1 MTDRPRS
8 SSAPRA
14 EEAQPLSA
22 RVRKGAA
29 WSLATS
35 LLLRLASVLTTA
47 VIAHILNRLDFGVFA
62 IAMTVNGIVT
72 AIGEF
77 GMGSC
82 LIRADLDLDSLAP
95 TMVTFSL
102 VTNTIQAGAMALF
115 AGPIADALGSGR
127 AADSIRILALG
138 MFITSIFSVPNCQ
151 LVREFKQNRVF
162 LAQAVAFVPSTVVLF
177 LLAARGNGATAFAWS
192 MVAGQLA
199 YGCVVIFSVH
209 KFYLP
214 GLARGAL
221 SVLVR
226 FGLPLGGANIV
237 NYVLLNVDYALL
249 GHLLGAVALGT
260 YVLAFNVASWPASLL
275 GNMVNNV
282 SMPAFSRVK
291 SDAELLRS
299 TTVNALRSLSLA
311 VFPISALTLVLARPI
326 IVTLYGARWT
336 SAAEVLSILTI
347 YGAVSIGCVL
357 FANVLAGLGL
367 SRFLFL
373 VQVVWLGALVPAMII
388 GVHRGGIAGAAVAH
402 IAVIGPIVLPCYL
415 FVLKRATGVRLT
427 ALARAVL
434 PALLASAAAALA
446 AFAVA
451 SQLASPLAQLT
462 AGLAA
467 GGLLY
472 AFLTAPAAM
481 EVLSRRRVT
490 SPRLRRILRVYRTAA
505 VLVGLAT
512 GEARHARKAGT
523 GRPRRPEGAAAPV
536 RPVPAHSA
544 PARSA
549 ATNLAVANSAV
560 TNSAADRSAADP
572 GPPPLSADAV
582 RSTARAL
589 DLLISL
595 GRPELPVPALAR
607 EANQEPVPEHSAP

>member
-1 MTDRPRS
+1 MTARLRS
-8 SSAPRA
+8 SSAPRR
-14 EEAQPLSA
+14 EQESDPQPLST

-72 AIGEF
+72 AMGEF

-115 AGPIADALGSGR
+115 AGPIAAALGSGR
-127 AADSIRILALG
+127 AAGSIRILALG
-138 MFITSIFSVPNCQ
+138 MLITSIFSVPNCQ
-151 LVREFKQNRVF
+151 LVREFRQNRVF
-162 LAQAVAFVPSTVVLF
+162 LAQAVAFVPSTAVLF
-177 LLAARGNGATAFAWS
+177 LLAARGSGATAFAWS

-199 YGCVVIFSVH
+199 YGCVVIFSVT

-214 GLARGAL
+214 GITRSAL

-249 GHLLGAVALGT
+249 GHLMGAVALGT

-291 SDAELLRS
+291 NDAELLRS
-299 TTVNALRSLSLA
+299 ATVSALRSLSLA
-311 VFPISALTLVLARPI
+311 VFPISALTMVLARPI
-326 IVTLYGARWT
+326 ILTLYGAKWT
-336 SAAEVLSILTI
+336 AAAEVLSILTL

-373 VQVVWLGALVPAMII
+373 VQVIWLGALIPAMVI
-388 GVHRGGIAGAAVAH
+388 GVHRDGIAGAAVAH

-415 FVLKRATGVRLT
+415 LVLKRATGVRFA

-434 PALLASAAAALA
+434 PALLASAVAGLA
-446 AFAVA
+446 AFGVA
-451 SQLASPLAQLT
+451 AQLASPLAQLA

-472 AFLTAPAAM
+472 AFLTGPAAM
-481 EVLSRRRVT
+481 EVLNRRRLT
-490 SPRLRRILRVYRTAA
+490 SPRLRRILRAYRAAA
-505 VLVGLAT
+505 VLAGLAT
-512 GEARHARKAGT
+512 GEARHARAAGT
-523 GRPRRPEGAAAPV
+523 GRAQRPAGAAAPG
-536 RPVPAHSA
+536 RPA
-544 PARSA
+544 PSSRASGA
-549 ATNLAVANSAV
+549 
-560 TNSAADRSAADP
+560 
-572 GPPPLSADAV
+572 PPLSAEAV

-589 DLLISL
+589 ELLISL
-595 GRPELPVPALAR
+595 GRPELPVPALVSKAS
-607 EANQEPVPEHSAP
+607 QGPVPERSTPGRAAGWPGAG